1 MKKKIKDVS
10 QYGKAVFFR
19 CTCSVILVVTLVFD
33 LLMIGDTL
41 SHLAQEAGA
50 TYTPDGALGLPATI
64 SFGIVMLILTFYE
77 LSIFLYKRA
86 MGDRTRKSF
95 WTLGYMAICLVSSA
109 LAFAAV
115 KVEFL
120 SSIAAILFFGLLSLK
135 RVLHLIAH
143 RRKVRDVVMDV
154 LVGVVLF
161 VLVLAELFAI
171 QEASNLGLL
180 LAGIVIVLT
189 CLVNIIR
196 LALSNFNSKVLGKI
210 IRKTYAGEVIFGLC
224 LLIVAFSIV
233 MMHIEPQVETFTDGL
248 WYCFAIITTIGFGD
262 IVATSVI
269 GRLLSVILGL
279 YGIVVVAIFTS
290 IIVNFY
296 NEIRDVKEEEAQFA
310 VPDDV
315 GADETPD
322 DGGTDEVPAEEGA
335 DVEAQED
342 AEAQEDVEASA
353 DAPEVPL
360 DGVD

>member
-1 MKKKIKDVS
+1 MKRKIKNVS

-41 SHLAQEAGA
+41 SRLAQEAGA
-50 TYTPDGALGLPATI
+50 TYTPGGALGLPATI

-109 LAFAAV
+109 LAFAAA

-171 QEASNLGLL
+171 QETSNLGLL

-296 NEIRDVKEEEAQFA
+296 NEIRDVKEEDAQFA

-315 GADETPD
+315 GAT
-322 DGGTDEVPAEEGA
+322 EVLSEEG
-335 DVEAQED
+335 ESSETQESETQED
-342 AEAQEDVEASA
+342 S
-353 DAPEVPL
+353 DAPEVR
-360 DGVD
+360 VDDVD